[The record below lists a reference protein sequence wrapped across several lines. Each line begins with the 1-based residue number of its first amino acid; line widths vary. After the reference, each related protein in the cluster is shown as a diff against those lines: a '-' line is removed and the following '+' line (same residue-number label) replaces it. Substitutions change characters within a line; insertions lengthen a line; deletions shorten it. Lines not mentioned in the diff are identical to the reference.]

1 MPRSAPAVRRSS
13 APARSAASRS
23 RSRRTSRTRR
33 CASSRSST
41 STRRSVCSAGSASS
55 PARRAPSST
64 RASSRD
70 RSGTSATSSSAGPTR
85 RARSRSTRWT
95 RPRSTTRACRSAR
108 SCGRGSSRTPGTRR
122 RRSSCRPS
130 RRSRRRRSPRSRPPR
145 RSPPRPQP
153 LHRRPPRPQQPPHR
167 RSPPRLRPRPRPP
180 PTSRARPRRSE
191 APPMKLNSGR
201 IALWFIATVLVGAF
215 LVYMTTE
222 VIQPALHPLA
232 ERPPAGVPDVIFYVL
247 AALTIAGAAGVTLSR
262 NILYSSVGLLMALLG
277 AGSLY
282 VFLSADFVAVLLF
295 ISVAPVL
302 LAVVSLTP
310 WPAVASAPL
319 APTTEAIGNGFLTR
333 WLLPFEVAS
342 LVLLATLVGA
352 VVIARKEIKAD

>member
-1 MPRSAPAVRRSS
+1 
-13 APARSAASRS
+13 
-23 RSRRTSRTRR
+23 
-33 CASSRSST
+33 
-41 STRRSVCSAGSASS
+41 
-55 PARRAPSST
+55 
-64 RASSRD
+64 
-70 RSGTSATSSSAGPTR
+70 
-85 RARSRSTRWT
+85 
-95 RPRSTTRACRSAR
+95 
-108 SCGRGSSRTPGTRR
+108 
-122 RRSSCRPS
+122 
-130 RRSRRRRSPRSRPPR
+130 
-145 RSPPRPQP
+145 
-153 LHRRPPRPQQPPHR
+153 
-167 RSPPRLRPRPRPP
+167 
-180 PTSRARPRRSE
+180 
-191 APPMKLNSGR
+191 MKLNSGR

-282 VFLSADFVAVLLF
+282 VFLSADFVAVTQLLVYIGGVLVLILFAVMLTNRITEVNVSNTSFGRFGGVLLF